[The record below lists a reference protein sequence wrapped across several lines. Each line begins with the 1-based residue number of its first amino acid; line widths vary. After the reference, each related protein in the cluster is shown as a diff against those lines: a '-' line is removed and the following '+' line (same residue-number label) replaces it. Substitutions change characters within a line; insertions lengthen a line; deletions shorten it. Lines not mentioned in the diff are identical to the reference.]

1 MTQQQSPFHRTVNLN
16 TMQQTAG
23 MHDTM
28 NNSNAQSTSPRTN
41 EANSVKDY
49 IQKLK
54 VSFFIMPFYF

>member
-1 MTQQQSPFHRTVNLN
+1 
-16 TMQQTAG
+16 MQQTAG

-28 NNSNAQSTSPRTN
+28 NNPNAQSMSPRTN

-54 VSFFIMPFYF
+54 VRFFIMPFYF